1 MIFSTDFS
9 GYGKEHNYCRFNT
22 ANGAPAYSITI
33 PKTLAKKAGLGEKCV
48 LGYDEKKSVFFI
60 IPNNDG
66 DVTVNYQASPRVCA
80 MAFMKAIGISPVGR
94 YEAEIENGAI
104 KIYLNKKVWNG
115 KGL

>member
-1 MIFSTDFS
+1 MVFSTDF
-9 GYGKEHNYCRFNT
+9 YCRFNT

-33 PKTLAKKAGLGEKCV
+33 PQKLAKKANLGEKCV
-48 LGYDEKKSVFFI
+48 FAYDETKNVFFI
-60 IPNNDG
+60 VPNNDG
-66 DVTVNYQASPRVCA
+66 DITVNYRDSPRVCA

-104 KIYLNKKVWNG
+104 KIYLNKKVRNG